1 MEILLKK
8 LKEKKTKIKSEENS
22 IFVKIE
28 KKDNKN
34 IYHTKI
40 LLDFHAFG
48 IKKNQSYRFFISFR
62 KLFDRTKTED
72 FSLFSLKKDD
82 KFLGIRYGCRKPIKN
97 VFRRYEENNKP
108 KTATFSK
115 IHYIQFKF
123 KKGSIFCY
131 VVGISYLLRKDKIK
145 KKYYKSL
152 IKILLTLEKE
162 IYKFYDKKLS
172 NEGLITKWIEKE
184 QKQ

>member
-1 MEILLKK
+1 MENLLEK
-8 LKEKKTKIKSEENS
+8 LKEKKTKLKSENKN
-22 IFVKIE
+22 IFAKIE

-40 LLDFHAFG
+40 FLDFHAFG
-48 IKKNQSYRFFISFR
+48 IKKNQNYRFFISLR
-62 KLFDRTKTED
+62 KLLNREKTES
-72 FSLFSLKKDD
+72 FSLFSLKNED
-82 KFLGIRYGCRKPIKN
+82 KFLGIKYGCRKPIKN
-97 VFRRYEENNKP
+97 VLRKYKENNEL

-131 VVGISYLLRKDKIK
+131 IVGISYLLRKDKIK

-152 IKILLTLEKE
+152 IKVLLTLEKE
-162 IYKFYDKKLS
+162 IYEFYDKKLL
-172 NEGLITKWIEKE
+172 NGGIITKWIEKE
-184 QKQ
+184 QK

>member
-1 MEILLKK
+1 MKSLLEK
-8 LKEKKTKIKSEENS
+8 LKEKKPKIKTEKKD

-28 KKDNKN
+28 KKDNKK

-40 LLDFHAFG
+40 FLDFHAFG
-48 IKKNQSYRFFISFR
+48 TKKNQNYRFFISFR
-62 KLFDRTKTED
+62 KLFDRTKTES
-72 FSLFSLKKDD
+72 FSLFSLKNED
-82 KFLGIRYGCRKPIKN
+82 KFLGINYGCRKPIKN
-97 VFRRYEENNKP
+97 VLRKYEENNKL

-131 VVGISYLLRKDKIK
+131 IVGISYLLRKEKIK

-152 IKILLTLEKE
+152 VKIILTLEKE
-162 IYKFYDKKLS
+162 IYEFYDKKLS
-172 NEGLITKWIEKE
+172 NEGIITKWIEKE
-184 QKQ
+184 QK

>member
-1 MEILLKK
+1 MENLMKK
-8 LKEKKTKIKSEENS
+8 LKEKKTQIKIENKN

-28 KKDNKN
+28 KRDNKN

-40 LLDFHAFG
+40 FLDFYAFG
-48 IKKNQSYRFFISFR
+48 NKKNKNYRFFISFR
-62 KLFDRTKTED
+62 NLLDRKKTET
-72 FSLFSLKKDD
+72 FSLFSLKDED
-82 KFLGIRYGCRKPIKN
+82 KFLGISYGCRKPIKN
-97 VFRRYEENNKP
+97 VLRIYEENNKL

-123 KKGSIFCY
+123 KTGSIFCY
-131 VVGISYLLRKDKIK
+131 VVGISYLLRKDKTK

-162 IYKFYDKKLS
+162 IYQFYDKKLS
-172 NEGLITKWIEKE
+172 NGGLITKWIEKE
-184 QKQ
+184 QK